1 MTPPPIR
8 LGRYEL
14 RPDTR
19 ELCEHGRPLRIGER
33 AFDILLALVDAGG
46 RPLSRDALFDRAW
59 PGRVVLDDNL
69 KVQVLALRRL
79 LGRDAVITVPG
90 AGDSCTGRPRR

>member
-19 ELCEHGRPLRIGER
+19 QLCEHGRPLRIGER
-33 AFDILLALVDAGG
+33 AFDILRALVDADG

-59 PGRVVLDDNL
+59 PRLKEPVERHWPAYVNGDARLDDVVR
-69 KVQVLALRRL
+69 K
-79 LGRDAVITVPG
+79 TV
-90 AGDSCTGRPRR
+90 ADLE